1 MSQLPAVPFGMRI
14 SPELEEYL
22 TAFRREIEAELDAR
36 PELQRGVL
44 IVTPDKPLQVW
55 KDGVFYTLGEDVIP
69 PMLGASDRAS
79 QGGNLAETDNDNTF
93 TGNNTF
99 TGYNTFTRPLRLTQR
114 LGGALELRR
123 LSDPSGDLDRVLD
136 IDSVDVNNGRIV
148 VRVARHSVIP
158 NDVHFQLYNG
168 DASSA
173 IWFAARRESGV
184 RVGNP
189 TGGFRGAGTINA
201 EAVYDDGTLLTD
213 YVFDAALD
221 GQIDIAAY
229 DEATPDRVARCED
242 TGKELKREP
251 RTHGPAR
258 AFRKCMDELDPAAFE
273 AKWRES
279 RKLPAV
285 ARCPEKPSLGQLA
298 QALLE
303 TCEVQ
308 AVHIAKL
315 EARLRALEERA

>member
-36 PELQRGVL
+36 PELQGGVL

-55 KDGVFYTLGEDVIP
+55 KDGVFYSFGEDVIP

-79 QGGNLAETDNDNTF
+79 QGGNLAETDGDNTF
-93 TGNNTF
+93 TGGNTF
-99 TGYNTFTRPLRLTQR
+99 VGPLRMAQT
-114 LGGALELRR
+114 LGGR
-123 LSDPSGDLDRVLD
+123 
-136 IDSVDVNNGRIV
+136 VDVFRPSNPGGDVERFFDFDAPDLV
-148 VRVARHSVIP
+148 SGGFSLRMARHTTTTGNLALIL
-158 NDVHFQLYNG
+158 HNG
-168 DASSA
+168 DGTSGS
-173 IWFAARRESGV
+173 WFGARKDSGV
-184 RVGNP
+184 RVGDP
-189 TGGFRGAGTINA
+189 TGGFQGAGTINA

-229 DEATPDRVARCED
+229 DEATPNRVERCED
-242 TGKELKREP
+242 TGKELKREV

-258 AFRKCMDELDPAAFE
+258 AFQKCMDELDPAAFE

>member
-36 PELQRGVL
+36 PELQGGVL

-55 KDGVFYTLGEDVIP
+55 KDGVFYSFGEDVIP

-93 TGNNTF
+93 TGGNTF
-99 TGYNTFTRPLRLTQR
+99 TSVNTFEGETVSTFPNGLRLWNPSVNFGYILRKDSGDFHLLQTTTGVPGSNWTTARPVRINDATGRIELNRGGNTTQGIWVGSAT
-114 LGGALELRR
+114 GGAQ
-123 LSDPSGDLDRVLD
+123 
-136 IDSVDVNNGRIV
+136 
-148 VRVARHSVIP
+148 A
-158 NDVHFQLYNG
+158 Q
-168 DASSA
+168 
-173 IWFAARRESGV
+173 
-184 RVGNP
+184 
-189 TGGFRGAGTINA
+189 GTINA

-229 DEATPDRVARCED
+229 DEATPDRVERCED
-242 TGKELKREP
+242 TGKELKREV

-315 EARLRALEERA
+315 EARLRALEERAQ

>member
-22 TAFRREIEAELDAR
+22 TVFRREIEAELDAR
-36 PELQRGVL
+36 PELQGGVL

-55 KDGVFYTLGEDVIP
+55 KDGVFYSFGEDVIP

-79 QGGNLAETDNDNTF
+79 QGGNLAETDGDNTF

-99 TGYNTFTRPLRLTQR
+99 AKL
-114 LGGALELRR
+114 
-123 LSDPSGDLDRVLD
+123 
-136 IDSVDVNNGRIV
+136 
-148 VRVARHSVIP
+148 
-158 NDVHFQLYNG
+158 
-168 DASSA
+168 
-173 IWFAARRESGV
+173 
-184 RVGNP
+184 
-189 TGGFRGAGTINA
+189 NA

-229 DEATPDRVARCED
+229 DEATPDRVERCED
-242 TGKELKREP
+242 TGKELKREV

-258 AFRKCMDELDPAAFE
+258 AFCKCMDELDPAAFE

-285 ARCPEKPSLGQLA
+285 ARCPENPSLGQLA